1 MVWDLIYPT
10 DPEAKPA
17 TICVC
22 GSGAMSRDIFCAF
35 AYISISFGKAKTD
48 EETENLLKIS

>member
-17 TICVC
+17 TFYVC
-22 GSGAMSRDIFCAF
+22 GSGAMSRDIFCALLIF
-35 AYISISFGKAKTD
+35 PFLLVRLKLMKRLKTY
-48 EETENLLKIS
+48 